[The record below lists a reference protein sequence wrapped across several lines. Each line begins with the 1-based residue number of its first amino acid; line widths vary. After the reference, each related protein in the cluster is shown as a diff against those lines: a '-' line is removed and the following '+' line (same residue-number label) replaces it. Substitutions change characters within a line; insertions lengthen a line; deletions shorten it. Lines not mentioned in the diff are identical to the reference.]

1 MLREGS
7 QRAVI
12 IRFERG
18 VPYFK
23 VRQGPRAAGSLLPS
37 ARTWKRGERARAHEE
52 GISLT
57 LVSMAEMWA
66 RVWMSV
72 PQGKWRA
79 LSQFLGKV
87 QARGP
92 PEGVL

>member
-1 MLREGS
+1 M
-7 QRAVI
+7 
-12 IRFERG
+12 
-18 VPYFK
+18 
-23 VRQGPRAAGSLLPS
+23 PS

-57 LVSMAEMWA
+57 LVSMDEMWA

-72 PQGKWRA
+72 PQGKWRT

-87 QARGP
+87 QGRGP
-92 PEGVL
+92 PEGVS